1 MIDASLTPF
10 HGGELEAQARAGQ
23 FSRGGGI
30 RGFMPD
36 QHRLFF
42 AELPWFFAG
51 ILDAQGWPLATVL
64 TGPPG
69 LIESPTPNTLIVR
82 ALPSTQDPAA
92 EAFQAGAGIGLLG
105 IQFETRRRNR
115 ANGTIAAVGETG
127 FSVAVTQ
134 SFGNCAKYIQTRT
147 IEGWTVPGSAEAVE
161 FTRLDAPARQLI
173 AAADTFFMASAAG
186 TDAGAAAGI
195 DMSHRGGRPGFVR
208 IDDDA
213 LTVPDF
219 AGNSYFNT
227 LGNLLREPRAALLF
241 VDFRTGTVL
250 QLQGAVEILWN
261 DPEAARLDG
270 AERLWRFHVGR
281 GWRRENALPLRWSA
295 PAYAPTTLQTGL
307 WDQPALASAV

>member
-10 HGGELEAQARAGQ
+10 HAGELEAQARAGQ

-42 AELPWFFAG
+42 AELPWLFAG
-51 ILDAQGWPLATVL
+51 TLDAQGWPLATVL
-64 TGPPG
+64 TGYPG
-69 LIESPTPNTLIVR
+69 FIESPTPNALVVR
-82 ALPSTQDPAA
+82 VLPSAQDPAA
-92 EAFQAGAGIGLLG
+92 EAFHAGAGIGLLG

-115 ANGTIAAVGETG
+115 ANGTIAAMGESG
-127 FSVAVTQ
+127 FAVAVTQ

-147 IEGWTVPGSAEAVE
+147 VEGWAMSGSAEPAE
-161 FTRLDAPARQLI
+161 FTRLDAPARKLI
-173 AAADTFFMASAAG
+173 AAADTFFVASAAG
-186 TDAGAAAGI
+186 ADAGSTGGI

-208 IDDDA
+208 IDGDT

-241 VDFRTGTVL
+241 VDFRTGAVL
-250 QLQGAVEILWN
+250 QLQGSVEILWN
-261 DPEAARLDG
+261 DPEAARLGG
-270 AERLWRFHVGR
+270 AERLWRFHVTR
-281 GWRRENALPLRWSA
+281 GWHRENALPLRWSA
-295 PAYAPTTLQTGL
+295 PVYAPTTLQTGA
-307 WDQPALASAV
+307 WDQPALAIAG